1 MLPRCLFYSRVEL
14 LLIKAN
20 TVNTGTV
27 ERPLLLSNRS
37 HILEFARRVL
47 YVVWRSTTKFKGGN
61 NPRQRGS
68 IEHSNKK
75 NPNIDLG
82 FTCEFHPFN
91 LEQGVLPRSRI
102 GVCFYLLHSL
112 SFAYI
117 VNEGTREK
125 EPGIEVKFC
134 YDVIPYVTTSVF
146 PESHTGIIYI
156 GGILT
161 APQSL
166 SYRKS
171 ARPGK
176 CSKSSNQRHDKKG
189 K

>member
-1 MLPRCLFYSRVEL
+1 METIREKGAAL
-14 LLIKAN
+14 N
-20 TVNTGTV
+20 T
-27 ERPLLLSNRS
+27 R
-37 HILEFARRVL
+37 I
-47 YVVWRSTTKFKGGN
+47 
-61 NPRQRGS
+61 RQTL
-68 IEHSNKK
+68 
-75 NPNIDLG
+75 IDLRL
-82 FTCEFHPFN
+82 TCEFHPFN

-117 VNEGTREK
+117 LNEGTREK

-146 PESHTGIIYI
+146 PESHTSIIQI

-176 CSKSSNQRHDKKG
+176 CSKSSNQRHDKKRQIG
-189 K
+189 VKLQ

>member
-47 YVVWRSTTKFKGGN
+47 YVVWRSTTKFKSGN

-68 IEHSNKK
+68 IEHLNKK

-82 FTCEFHPFN
+82 LTCEFHP
-91 LEQGVLPRSRI
+91 Q
-102 GVCFYLLHSL
+102 LLHSL

-146 PESHTGIIYI
+146 PESHTSIIYI

-161 APQSL
+161 TPQSL

>member
-1 MLPRCLFYSRVEL
+1 METIRDKGAAL
-14 LLIKAN
+14 N
-20 TVNTGTV
+20 T
-27 ERPLLLSNRS
+27 R
-37 HILEFARRVL
+37 I
-47 YVVWRSTTKFKGGN
+47 
-61 NPRQRGS
+61 RQTL
-68 IEHSNKK
+68 
-75 NPNIDLG
+75 IDLG
-82 FTCEFHPFN
+82 LTCEFHPFN

-125 EPGIEVKFC
+125 EPGTEVKFC

-146 PESHTGIIYI
+146 PESHAGIIYI

-171 ARPGK
+171 ARPGE
-176 CSKSSNQRHDKKG
+176 CSKSSNQRHDK
-189 K
+189 